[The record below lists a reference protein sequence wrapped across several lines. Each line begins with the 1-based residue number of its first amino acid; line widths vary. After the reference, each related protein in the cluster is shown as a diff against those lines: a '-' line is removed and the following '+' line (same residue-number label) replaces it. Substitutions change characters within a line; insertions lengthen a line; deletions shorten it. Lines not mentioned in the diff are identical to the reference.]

1 MGNCKGIMENKT
13 KDVISAYE
21 YLKTSPMFKLSL
33 SSKELFHSN
42 FLEWLSNVD
51 QKAFQRLILDMAG
64 IEENDYNWPTVW
76 RVKREY
82 NNFDLC
88 VVAYDQYGKDNDNE
102 KIDDD
107 DDFRILFVIENKVKS
122 IPYKEQLERYAREAE
137 EKKLAYWKN
146 RGNDIFENALKEY
159 GNNDDKYDGKY
170 WIGIENGSW
179 VLKKGIKSESGR
191 KTIWSE
197 VKEMSV
203 TSGEKGKKKKNKTN
217 FLECYVKQEIAKE
230 PPIHFILLSLA
241 KNFPGYEND
250 GKNVWKVKMKDS
262 KDNEKEIDWKVC
274 NYLDY
279 KSKIEKAFENV
290 SNGLYSQIINDYCKF
305 IECLTTLSSKWEKDY
320 GETEKFLSK
329 NENYKD
335 AHQFRIH
342 DLYQKLKFSYLCTQL
357 FNIINNK
364 YGTESEY
371 EYTVYPSNQAGLFK
385 EKKTEFK
392 YSDKYICV
400 NYTYLHGDPLLEINV
415 HPICENGVELYYAI
429 QVQGNAYE
437 HGIQVKKNDDT
448 IKILKKQ
455 QGEVFSE
462 TVWKRLED
470 KKISIIPNW
479 MNIKSFSHWINA
491 GWMVVPDRE
500 NKGYNKYDMNDGTYV
515 YQKYIINE
523 DVTIDQVLG
532 QMLEDL
538 HYISDKIKK

>member
-1 MGNCKGIMENKT
+1 
-13 KDVISAYE
+13 
-21 YLKTSPMFKLSL
+21 
-33 SSKELFHSN
+33 
-42 FLEWLSNVD
+42 
-51 QKAFQRLILDMAG
+51 MAG
-64 IEENDYNWPTVW
+64 KEKDNYQWPEVW

-137 EKKLAYWKN
+137 EKNLAYWKN

-197 VKEMSV
+197 VKKMSV

-241 KNFPGYEND
+241 KKFPGYEND
-250 GKNVWKVKMKDS
+250 GVWKVKMKDS

-274 NYLDY
+274 NYFDY
-279 KSKIEKAFENV
+279 KSKIKEAFENV

-320 GETEKFLSK
+320 GEAEKFLSK

-342 DLYQKLKFSYLCTQL
+342 DLYQKLKFSYLCTRL
-357 FNIINNK
+357 FNIINNN
-364 YGTESEY
+364 YGTKSEY

-392 YSDKYICV
+392 SSDKYICV

-462 TVWKRLED
+462 TVWKSLEE
-470 KKISIIPNW
+470 KEISIISDW
-479 MNIKSFSHWINA
+479 MNIKPFSSWKKA

-523 DVTIDQVLG
+523 DVTIKKVLD
-532 QMLEDL
+532 QMLCDL
-538 HYISDKIKK
+538 ETIILHV